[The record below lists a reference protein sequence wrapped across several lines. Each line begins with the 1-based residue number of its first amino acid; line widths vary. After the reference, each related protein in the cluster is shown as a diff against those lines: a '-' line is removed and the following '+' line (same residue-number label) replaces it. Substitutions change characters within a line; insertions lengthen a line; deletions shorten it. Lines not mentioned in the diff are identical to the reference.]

1 MLFLDILAEF
11 LAEDL
16 LYNKVKDYL
25 AIRKGELKDSAFE
38 KFYKTLVVD
47 FINWQPGLD
56 KEQAEKFFADS
67 VTIDGVLAFLY
78 NFADPN
84 PAIRDKTKA
93 ALCEWANR
101 MRLSGSLGSANAP
114 LMERFLT
121 RLEEEL
127 RHDANKSLLPYFADI
142 RGDIANAKAELQEEV
157 GKAKEEII
165 EKLEGLGEQWE
176 KYAAEQK
183 ARAER
188 ATQIDPSGEQMLVD
202 GKPVYNSTQKVEPRL
217 SGALPIIR
225 CDLEAIDEENH
236 KYRAVITN
244 ESGKEL
250 HKHNFTLKPDDAF
263 LLEANHFLEH
273 DGLRDYRTHLALESD
288 RTFTKRLGNHFYSLI
303 MGANGALR
311 DKVEDGALETG
322 FQFVLTLDTEAELLW
337 QVPWEYLHDSEE
349 FLGLSGN
356 AHVVRT
362 PKGAG
367 SLRVSAIPQPL
378 KILVVVSNPSGEG
391 EFDSERALAAIQ
403 EALDYS
409 RRMGWVELDYLE
421 EATFAHFQSRL
432 AAFQPHVVHY
442 IGHGGKNPH
451 DAAAI
456 QPPYS
461 GKPGE
466 TYLAF
471 ANDDGE
477 VAPLYG
483 KALKRLLADTPSVQL
498 LVLSGCMTGQTAF
511 SDALAGAGTALLRE
525 KLPALVVM
533 QYSILVDTAIQFAK
547 VFYEAIGRGES
558 LSRGLTHVRQV
569 LAQSRGEHR
578 ADWGIPA
585 LYLRSPELQLVDPRA
600 AAPSP
605 EQRRRGRS
613 EHRRLADG
621 GRICRPH
628 G

>member
-16 LYNKVKDYL
+16 LYNKVKNYL
-25 AIRKGELKDSAFE
+25 AIRKGELKEAAFE
-38 KFYKTLVVD
+38 KFYKTLVVH
-47 FINWQPGLD
+47 FIGTQKGLD
-56 KEQAEKFFADS
+56 QEQAKKFFEHNN
-67 VTIDGVLAFLY
+67 TFDGVLAYLY
-78 NFADPN
+78 RFTDPE

-93 ALCEWANR
+93 ALCRWADHFKITGDPKFTN
-101 MRLSGSLGSANAP
+101 
-114 LMERFLT
+114 T
-121 RLEEEL
+121 RLVEYFLDELETEL
-127 RHDANKSLLPYFADI
+127 RRDANKSLLPYFAEI
-142 RGDIANAKAELQEEV
+142 RGDIAEV
-157 GKAKEEII
+157 KEEI
-165 EKLEGLGEQWE
+165 KNFREQFE

-183 ARAER
+183 ER
-188 ATQIDPSGEQMLVD
+188 ATQIDPSGEQLTVAGKLVYD
-202 GKPVYNSTQKVEPRL
+202 STQKVELAP
-217 SGALPIIR
+217 ALPVIR
-225 CDLEAIDEENH
+225 CDLEAIDEANH
-236 KYRAVITN
+236 HYRAVITN

-273 DGLRDYRTHLALESD
+273 DGLRPAERDTHLVLESD
-288 RTFTKRLGNHFYSLI
+288 RTFTRRLGNHFYNLI
-303 MGANGALR
+303 MGTNGALR
-311 DKVEDGALETG
+311 DKVNGALQTG

-356 AHVVRT
+356 AYVVRT

-367 SLRVSAIPQPL
+367 SLRVAAIPPPL

-409 RRMGWVELDYLE
+409 RRLCWVELDYLE

-442 IGHGGKNPH
+442 IGHGGKNPP

-471 ANDDGE
+471 ANDGGE

-525 KLPALVVM
+525 SHVQALVVM

-600 AAPSP
+600 PRP
-605 EQRRRGRS
+605 EQRRRERSRSRRS
-613 EHRRLADG
+613 EHRRLAGG
-621 GRICRPH
+621 GRICRSH